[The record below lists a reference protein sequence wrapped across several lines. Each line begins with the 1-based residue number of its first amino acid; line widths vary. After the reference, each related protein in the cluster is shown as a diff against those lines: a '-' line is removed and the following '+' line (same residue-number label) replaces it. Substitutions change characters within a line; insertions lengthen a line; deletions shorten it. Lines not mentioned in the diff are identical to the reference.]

1 MSSARPSTGPKR
13 RAKPARGKASRS
25 PQRRQPNCPNTARC
39 GRAALRVCRGRSSAR
54 TGADADADADA
65 DAGSIG
71 PWTAAT
77 SIALELDLHPL
88 LLRLADETDA
98 ALGAARFQATL
109 AVALED
115 WVARAA
121 TLTGCS
127 TVVLCG
133 GCLHNRLLA
142 DALSARLP
150 ARGLETLGALRL
162 SPGDGGL
169 ALGQAWVARHQLNNK
184 ES

>member
-1 MSSARPSTGPKR
+1 MPAPSSLAAWQSLE
-13 RAKPARGKASRS
+13 
-25 PQRRQPNCPNTARC
+25 QRRLHPLPSLRERFVADPSRTARMQAGAC
-39 GRAALRVCRGRSSAR
+39 GITLDYSKNLL
-54 TGADADADADA
+54 DDD
-65 DAGSIG
+65 
-71 PWTAAT
+71 
-77 SIALELDLHPL
+77 ELAL

-98 ALGAARFQATL
+98 ALGTARFQATL
-109 AVALED
+109 AAALED

-121 TLTGCS
+121 TLTGCT

-162 SPGDGGL
+162 SPGDAGL
-169 ALGQAWVARHQLNNK
+169 ALGQAWVALHRLEDK